1 MYPIKGLKSNLR
13 IKTFWH
19 KQYSR
24 LNFCIFAKKQYF
36 MNLLKKF
43 SPFYNLAL
51 FYILVSLVLRI
62 VLVFH
67 PITQTSFTFIDS
79 LKIFTIG
86 FVSDL
91 FVFVLATGFLW
102 LYLIFISNSK
112 YYKPYGYIIFGL
124 LVALFLYIASGK
136 TILNEYGGALPKIGL
151 IFVGIKTLLFGL
163 LLFLPKYRSQIRF
176 WLFTF
181 VMFLYVVFI
190 LQNGISEYFFWNE
203 FGVKYN
209 FIAVNYLVYTN
220 EVIGNIMESYP
231 VIPLFSALFL
241 LAGTVTYFIVKRTRN
256 YIDFIPNFSDKLK
269 LSGIYL
275 SLFGISLLA
284 IPYLAKKENSQNV
297 FANELQSNGIYR
309 FYLAFVN
316 SELDYFKFYKTLP
329 ENEAFA
335 LLGKQIN
342 SISGVSTLRPI
353 KSDSVET
360 KKNVV
365 LITIESYSADFMKMY
380 GNEQNI
386 TPFLDNLAQK
396 SLLFTNLYAVGNRT
410 VRGLEA
416 VTLCFPPTAGES
428 VVKRK
433 DNKDKF
439 STGAVFKQKGYNVK
453 FLYGGDAFFDN
464 MEDFFV
470 GNGYDIV
477 DKKSFT
483 PDEITFANIWGVC
496 DEDMANKAI
505 KVMNTE
511 AKTGKPFFNHW
522 MTVSNHRPFTYPNNK
537 INIPGDAK
545 SRDGGVKYTD
555 YALKKFF
562 EMASKQ
568 PWYKNTVFVILADHC
583 ASSAGKTE
591 LPVDKYKIPA
601 MIYSPGFIQPQ
612 NYTNLMSQI
621 DIMPTL
627 FGLLHFNYQSK
638 FFGQDVLKPDY
649 KPRALVATYQ
659 DLGLIKD
666 NVLTVLSPKQT
677 VKQFQLTLKP
687 DQKLSPEF
695 QIYYDQVPL
704 IKERTDLVNETI
716 SYYQTA
722 SDILKKK
729 KYQKLK

>member
-1 MYPIKGLKSNLR
+1 MS
-13 IKTFWH
+13 
-19 KQYSR
+19 
-24 LNFCIFAKKQYF
+24 
-36 MNLLKKF
+36 LLKKF
-43 SPFYNLAL
+43 SPFYNLGI
-51 FYILVSLVLRI
+51 FYIIVSFLLRI
-62 VLVFH
+62 VLMFH
-67 PITQTSFTFIDS
+67 PITQTSFVFVDTI
-79 LKIFTIG
+79 KIFAIG
-86 FVSDL
+86 LISDA
-91 FVFVLATGFLW
+91 FVFVIAGGFLW

-136 TILNEYGGALPKIGL
+136 TVLNEYGGALPKIGL
-151 IFVGIKTLLFGL
+151 IFVGLKTLLFGL

-176 WLFTF
+176 WLFAF
-181 VMFLYVVFI
+181 VLFLYVVLI

-241 LAGTVTYFIVKRTRN
+241 IAGVVTYFIIKKSRN
-256 YIDFIPNFSDKLK
+256 YIDVIPTFVAKLK
-269 LSGIYL
+269 ITAIYFA
-275 SLFGISLLA
+275 LFAISLWA
-284 IPYLAKKENSQNV
+284 IPYLAKKETSQNV
-297 FANELQSNGIYR
+297 FANELQSNGMYR

-329 ENEAFA
+329 EKEAFDI
-335 LLGKQIN
+335 LGKQIPN
-342 SISGVSTLRPI
+342 LSGVSILRQI
-353 KSDSVET
+353 KTNVDQT
-360 KKNVV
+360 PKNVV
-365 LITIESYSADFMKMY
+365 LITIESYSAEFMKMY

-386 TPFLDNLAQK
+386 TPFLDDLAQK

-416 VTLCFPPTAGES
+416 VTLCFPPTPGES

-433 DNKDKF
+433 DNNDKF
-439 STGAVFKQKGYNVK
+439 STGSVFKQKGYNLK

-464 MEDFFV
+464 MANFFT

-477 DKKSFT
+477 DKKSFS
-483 PDEITFANIWGVC
+483 PEEITFANIWGVC

-505 KVMNTE
+505 KVMNAE
-511 AKTGKPFFNHW
+511 AKEGKPFFNHW
-522 MTVSNHRPFTYPNNK
+522 MTVSNHRPFTYPNDK
-537 INIPGDAK
+537 IDIPGDLK

-562 EMASKQ
+562 AMASKQ
-568 PWYKNTVFVILADHC
+568 PWFKNTVFVILADHC

-591 LPVDKYKIPA
+591 LPLDKYRIPA

-612 NYTNLMSQI
+612 KYTNVMSQI

-627 FGLLHFNYQSK
+627 FGLLHFNYQTK
-638 FFGQDVLKPDY
+638 FYGQDVLQPDY
-649 KPRALVATYQ
+649 KPRALIATYQ

-666 NVLTVLSPKQT
+666 NVLTIISPKQK
-677 VKQFQLTLKP
+677 VEQFQLSLKP
-687 DQKLSPEF
+687 DQKLAPEF
-695 QIYYDQVPL
+695 QIYYDQVL
-704 IKERTDLVNETI
+704 MNKERTDLVNETI

-722 SDILKKK
+722 SDLLKRKQ
-729 KYQKLK
+729 YQKLK